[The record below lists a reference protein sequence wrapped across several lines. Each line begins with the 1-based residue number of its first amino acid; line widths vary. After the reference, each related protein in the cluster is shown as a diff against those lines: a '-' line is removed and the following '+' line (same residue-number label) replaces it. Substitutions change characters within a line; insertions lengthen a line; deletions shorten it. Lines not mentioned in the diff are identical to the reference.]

1 MTRKLGSASAD
12 HDQRVTTV
20 TVDSFGPADLY
31 VVAFPTERIPMGVRD
46 AVLATLSSGVIT
58 LLDLVVVRKQQDGS
72 SEVVELEQ
80 LGDELDLTVFQA
92 NSSGLI
98 GDEDLDELVAEV
110 PAGSSVLVT
119 LFENTWAR
127 GIASAVQNSGAE
139 VISAQRFPADV
150 VNEVA
155 ELAGVVETA

>member
-1 MTRKLGSASAD
+1 MT
-12 HDQRVTTV
+12 VE
-20 TVDSFGPADLY
+20 SFGPADLY
-31 VVAFPTERIPMGVRD
+31 VVAFPTARIPMGVRD

-58 LLDLVVVRKQQDGS
+58 LLDLVVVRKQEDGS
-72 SEVVELEQ
+72 SEVIELEQ

-98 GDEDLDELVAEV
+98 GDEDLDELVAGV
-110 PAGSSVLVT
+110 AAGSSVLVA

-127 GIASAVQNSGAE
+127 GIAAAVQDSGAE